1 MASWDV
7 CFGFPCMTILGDPGA
22 DSGGEGKSKQA
33 GKYGTKKCKER
44 REEPLGTMSYQTSS
58 KRLPPF
64 CLLIRQKVF
73 WHQSEARRV
82 ATIWNWSGIKDIV
95 PRGSSRHSLH
105 FFMPYFA
112 ARLDFSSPPLSAPGS
127 PRMMHESL
135 KSKMN
140 QLPNCLGSIKNLDY
154 SLLSIN

>member
-1 MASWDV
+1 MAYWDV

-22 DSGGEGKSKQA
+22 DSGGKGKSKRA
-33 GKYGTKKCKER
+33 GKCGTK
-44 REEPLGTMSYQTSS
+44 
-58 KRLPPF
+58 
-64 CLLIRQKVF
+64 
-73 WHQSEARRV
+73 
-82 ATIWNWSGIKDIV
+82 
-95 PRGSSRHSLH
+95 
-105 FFMPYFA
+105 MPYFPICMPYFP

-127 PRMMHESL
+127 PRMMHDSL